1 MWTLSAL
8 ILNNSKLWGF
18 LLEVE
23 NSSELLY
30 NSLIN
35 ILRILIKSDTNCWP
49 SYLIMIIDFA
59 KPEYYHRFYS

>member
-8 ILNNSKLWGF
+8 ILINGKFRSF
-18 LLEVE
+18 LPHVE

-35 ILRILIKSDTNCWP
+35 ILETLIKSDANCWP
-49 SYLIMIIDFA
+49 SYLIMTIDFA